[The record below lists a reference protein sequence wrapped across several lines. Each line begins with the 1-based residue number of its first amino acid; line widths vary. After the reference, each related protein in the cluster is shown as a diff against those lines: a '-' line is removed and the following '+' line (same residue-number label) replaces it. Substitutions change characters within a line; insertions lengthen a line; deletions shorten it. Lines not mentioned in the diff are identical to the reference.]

1 MSCFVVRKLTDTS
14 ARTVNNRKLEQYMQ
28 KFSKKKTKQN
38 TEWRVRI
45 SSTLL
50 ICSKTLSVTLLQLLT
65 SGCPLTAVQKTLR
78 IRKHAGHFR
87 AVDSSHLGLR
97 RTLLFIY
104 HILSARLCCLLFML
118 TTNFQHA
125 QVINPGH
132 SCCIYSTPCRAGG
145 VIPCVVFTH
154 NSCVLNIRR
163 CLSYICC
170 FTSGRQGLK
179 TEGLRELR
187 ELCCSSTLSTLSTIT
202 TQQHRGQFM

>member
-1 MSCFVVRKLTDTS
+1 
-14 ARTVNNRKLEQYMQ
+14 MQ

-97 RTLLFIY
+97 RTLLLIY
-104 HILSARLCCLLFML
+104 HLLSARLCCLLFML

-170 FTSGRQGLK
+170 FTSGSAASLPEVEHQECACRQGLK
-179 TEGLRELR
+179 TEGLRELT